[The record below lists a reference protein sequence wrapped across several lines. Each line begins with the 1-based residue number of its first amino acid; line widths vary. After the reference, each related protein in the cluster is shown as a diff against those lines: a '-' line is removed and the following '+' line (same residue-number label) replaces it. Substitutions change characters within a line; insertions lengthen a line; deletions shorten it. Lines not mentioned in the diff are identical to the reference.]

1 MDEKKMVKEFYDSDV
16 EQEWERLNRHRAE
29 FEITT
34 RFMDRYI
41 KKGDKVLDVSGGPGR
56 YSLYFAHKGCD
67 VTLVDL
73 SPKNA
78 EFALEKA
85 QEQGVYFK
93 ALAGDACEVDTLVD
107 GEYDHVFLMGAL
119 YHLQNVEDRVKAV
132 IACLKLLKP
141 GGNLYVSFISSVAG
155 MIYMMKN
162 MPEMVV
168 DESEQK
174 FIDNF
179 IENDDFT
186 GVGFT
191 SNHFINPKNVL
202 PFMEQFPVEKL
213 HLFGQEGMMAPCE
226 NKIMEHE
233 EEVIRKWIDIS
244 EKVCEKEELL
254 GLSEHLM
261 YIGKKV

>member
-1 MDEKKMVKEFYDSDV
+1 MDEKKMVKEFYDQDV
-16 EQEWERLNRHRAE
+16 EQEWGRLNRHRAE

-73 SPKNA
+73 SPKNV
-78 EFALEKA
+78 EFAKMKA
-85 QEQGVYFK
+85 EEQGVTFK
-93 ALAGDACEVDTLVD
+93 AISGDACEVDTMVE

-119 YHLQNVEDRVKAV
+119 YHLQKEEDRVKAV
-132 IACLKLLKP
+132 NACLKLLKP

-155 MIYMMKN
+155 MIYLMKYE
-162 MPEMVV
+162 PEMVV
-168 DESEQK
+168 DDSQEQ

-191 SNHFINPKNVL
+191 SNHFINPNKVL
-202 PFMEQFPVEKL
+202 PFMEQFQLEKL
-213 HLFGQEGMMAPCE
+213 HLFGQEGMVSPCE
-226 NKIMEHE
+226 NKIMELG
-233 EEVIRKWIDIS
+233 EEVIKKWIDIS
-244 EKVCEKEELL
+244 YKVCEKEELL